1 MSNGLTLGALK
12 NLTFAQYSIQNTIK
26 FIACMKKLL
35 FSLLLLVSMGS
46 MGWSQLNM
54 TLLDQI
60 DYTQNTNDIW
70 GWFDP
75 VDSTEYALVGTT
87 TGVSIVSLAD
97 PTDVQEVAFI
107 PGPNSTWRDLKT
119 WGNFVYVTNE
129 SSDGLLVID
138 MTNHPNNITYTY
150 WAPDLP
156 GLGVLSSCHNL
167 YIDEFGVCY
176 LAGCNLNGGG
186 ILFVDVATTP
196 GNPQFIAAGPPVYNH
211 DVFARDNIMYS
222 SEIYA
227 GELGIYDVSDKLN
240 VVKLAEQQTPYSF
253 THNAWLNDA
262 GDVVFTTDE
271 KANAPVAAYD
281 ISDLNNIVEL
291 DQFRPIATIG
301 ENVIPHN
308 VHVWEDWLI
317 ISYYTDGGII
327 VDASRP
333 SNLIEVGN
341 WDTFLGG
348 NGGFSGAWGAYP
360 FLPSGLVLLTDI
372 GNGLYVCGANY
383 VRACWLEGTVTDSQ
397 TGLPILGADVHIE
410 SSQAN
415 AASTKSDGHY
425 ETGQALAGTFDVTFS
440 ATGYETKV
448 VEATLENGVLTILDV
463 ELDPVSS
470 YTITGQAVKATDGS
484 PVPGAQVFLSSPMG
498 DFSAVADAN
507 GNFTFPGVFTGNY
520 ELFAGAWGYLHKHIA
535 NFQVGAGTP
544 QPVIITLNKGY
555 QDDFILDL
563 GWTESH
569 TASTGWWVRDVPIL
583 TTNGGQPVN
592 PGEDVPDDYGNMCYM
607 TGNGGGGAGNDDVD
621 NGVVT
626 LYSPIMDLSNYSQ
639 PVLSYRSWFVN
650 TGGNGNPNDTLKVYV
665 SNGTDMVLL
674 EAISQSNP
682 AWNPT
687 SEFNL
692 LDYISLTDQMQ
703 VIFETSDLPGTG
715 HLVEAAVDQFLVED
729 VSPYPVFS
737 ASVTAGCQPLT
748 VTFTD
753 NSDSTATWN
762 WTFAGGEPATSTEQ
776 NPTVIFNNPGEFT
789 VMLEVVT
796 NDGNTYTITRPD
808 LIQVQAAPTAGFDYI
823 VLGGEVSFT
832 NTSAYGQSFEWDFG
846 DGSPVSTATE
856 PVHNYDDPGIYTVSL
871 TVTNDCGTA
880 ILEQDVLILQVAP
893 EAGFSTSATSG
904 CAPLTVEFTDTSM
917 GNPNTWEWQF
927 PGGEPATSTE
937 QNPTVVYNE
946 AGTYTVILT
955 VSNDVGESQV
965 IQSQFIEVEAEPV
978 AAFEAVADLGE
989 VTFTNN
995 SQNGL
1000 TYEWDFGDGST
1011 SNEENPVHTYTTAGE
1026 FEVSLTVTND
1036 CGFAVASQ
1044 TVTIVLTATNELD
1057 PAAYTLDASPNPFGD
1072 ELRVNYSI
1080 EPGFGEATLQLYDAL
1095 GRVVFTTPL
1104 EQANGTISLT
1114 RQIPEKGIYLLRLTV
1129 DGQSG
1134 SALRVARL

>member
-1 MSNGLTLGALK
+1 
-12 NLTFAQYSIQNTIK
+12 
-26 FIACMKKLL
+26 MKKLL
-35 FSLLLLVSMGS
+35 FSLLLFVTMSS

-60 DYTQNTNDIW
+60 DYSQNTNDIW

-97 PTDVQEVAFI
+97 PSNAQEVAFI

-138 MTNHPNNITYTY
+138 MTNHPANITYTY

-186 ILFVDVATTP
+186 IIFVDVATTP

-211 DVFARDNIMYS
+211 DVYAQNNIMYS

-227 GELGIYDVSDKLN
+227 GELGIYDVSDKQN
-240 VVKLAEQQTPYSF
+240 VVKLAAQQTPFAF
-253 THNAWLNDA
+253 THNAWVNAA

-291 DQFRPIATIG
+291 DQFRPVATIG
-301 ENVIPHN
+301 QNVIPHN

-372 GNGLYVCGANY
+372 NNGLYVCGANY

-397 TGLPILGADVHIE
+397 TGLPILGASVHIE

-415 AASTKSDGHY
+415 AATTKSDGHY
-425 ETGQALAGTFDVTFS
+425 ETGQAIAGTFDVTFS
-440 ATGYETKV
+440 ALGYETKV
-448 VEATLENGVLTILDV
+448 VQASLENGVLTILDV
-463 ELDPVSS
+463 ALDPVSS
-470 YTITGQAVKATDGS
+470 YAISGQAVKASDGS
-484 PVPGAQVFLSSPMG
+484 PVAGAQVYLSSSMG
-498 DFSAVADAN
+498 NFSAVADAN
-507 GNFTFPGVFTGNY
+507 GNFTFPGVFAGNY

-535 NFQVGAGTP
+535 SFSVGAGTP
-544 QPVIITLNKGY
+544 QPLIITLNKGY

-569 TASTGWWVRDVPIL
+569 TASTGWWVRDVPIE
-583 TTNGGQPVN
+583 TTNGGQAVN
-592 PGEDVPDDYGNMCYM
+592 PGADVPDDLGTMCYM

-621 NGVVT
+621 NGTVT
-626 LYSPIMDLSNYSQ
+626 LTSPLMDLSNYSQ
-639 PVLSYRSWFVN
+639 PVLSYRTWFVN
-650 TGGNGNPNDTLKVYV
+650 SGGNGNPNDTLKVFV
-665 SNGTDMVLL
+665 SNGTDVVLL
-674 EAISQSNP
+674 ESIAQNNP

-692 LDYISLTDQMQ
+692 VDYISLSDKMQ
-703 VIFETSDLPGTG
+703 VIFETSDLPGSG

-737 ASVTAGCQPLT
+737 ASATAGCQPLT

-762 WTFAGGEPATSTEQ
+762 WTFAGAEPASSTEQ
-776 NPTVIFNNPGEFT
+776 NPTVTFNSPGTFT
-789 VMLEVVT
+789 VTLEVVT

-808 LIQVQAAPTAGFDYI
+808 LITVQAAPTADFDYD
-823 VLGGEVSFT
+823 VSGGQVTFT
-832 NTSAYGQSFEWDFG
+832 NTSAYGQNFEWDFG
-846 DGSPVSTATE
+846 DGSPVSNVME
-856 PVHNYDDPGIYTVSL
+856 PMHNYQEPGIYTVSL
-871 TVTNDCGTA
+871 TVSNDCGTA
-880 ILEQDVLILQVAP
+880 ILQQDVLILQVAP
-893 EAGFSTSATSG
+893 VAGFSTSTPSG
-904 CAPLTVEFTDTSM
+904 CAPLTVQFTDTST
-917 GNPNTWEWQF
+917 GAPNAWEWQF
-927 PGGEPATSTE
+927 PGGQPATSTE

-946 AGTYTVILT
+946 AGTYSVTLT

-965 IQSQFIEVEAEPV
+965 VQSQFIEVMAEPV
-978 AAFEAVADLGE
+978 AAFEAVANLAE

-1000 TYEWDFGDGST
+1000 SYEWDFGDGST
-1011 SNEENPVHTYTTAGE
+1011 STEENPVHTYAASGE
-1026 FEVSLTVTND
+1026 YQVSLTVSND

-1044 TVTIVLTATNELD
+1044 ILNIVITATNELA
-1057 PAAYTLDASPNPFGD
+1057 PELYSLTATPNPFGE
-1072 ELRVNYSI
+1072 ELTVNYHLDQAFSQANL
-1080 EPGFGEATLQLYDAL
+1080 EVYDAL
-1095 GRVVFTTPL
+1095 GRRVLTKTL
-1104 EQANGTISLT
+1104 SGNEGSIRLSDELKRNGLF
-1114 RQIPEKGIYLLRLTV
+1114 LLRLRV
-1129 DGQSG
+1129 DGKLG
-1134 SALRVARL
+1134 KAIRIARF

>member
-1 MSNGLTLGALK
+1 
-12 NLTFAQYSIQNTIK
+12 
-26 FIACMKKLL
+26 MKKL
-35 FSLLLLVSMGS
+35 FYTLLLLVAMSS
-46 MGWSQLNM
+46 TGWSQLNM

-87 TGVSIVSLAD
+87 TGVSIVSLVD
-97 PTDVQEVAFI
+97 PTDIQEVAFI
-107 PGPNSTWRDLKT
+107 PGPNSTWRDIKS

-138 MTNHPNNITYTY
+138 MTNHPNNITFTY
-150 WAPDLP
+150 WAPSLP

-167 YIDEFGVCY
+167 YIDENGYAY

-186 ILFVDVATTP
+186 IIFVDVATTP
-196 GNPQFIAAGPPVYNH
+196 GNPQFVAAGPAVYNH
-211 DVFARDNIMYS
+211 DVYARNNIMYS

-227 GELGIYDVSDKLN
+227 GELGIYDVSDKMN
-240 VVKLAEQQTPYSF
+240 VVKLAEQQTPFAF

-262 GDVVFTTDE
+262 GDLVFTTDE

-291 DQFRPIATIG
+291 DQFKPVATIG
-301 ENVIPHN
+301 QNVIPHN
-308 VHVWEDWLI
+308 VHVWNDWLI

-327 VDASRP
+327 VDASHP

-372 GNGLYVCGANY
+372 NNGLYVCGANY

-397 TGLPILGADVHIE
+397 TGQPILGANVHIE

-415 AASTKSDGHY
+415 AATTKINGNY
-425 ETGQALAGTFDVTFS
+425 ETGQAIPGTFDVTFS
-440 ATGYETKV
+440 ATGYVSKV
-448 VEATLENGVLTILDV
+448 VSATLDNGVLTTLDV

-470 YTITGQAVKATDGS
+470 YSISGQAVKATDGS
-484 PVPGAQVFLSSPMG
+484 PVPGAQIFLTSPMG

-507 GNFTFPGVFTGNY
+507 GNFTFPGVFSGNY
-520 ELFAGAWGYLHKHIA
+520 ELFAGAWGYLHKHIE
-535 NFQVGAGTP
+535 NFSVGAGTP
-544 QPVIITLNKGY
+544 QPLIITLNKGY
-555 QDDFILDL
+555 QNDFILDL
-563 GWTESH
+563 GWTETH
-569 TASTGWWVRDVPIL
+569 TAATGWWVRDVPIE

-592 PGEDVPDDYGNMCYM
+592 PGEDVPDDYGTMCYM

-626 LYSPIMDLSNYSQ
+626 LYSPLMDLSGYTQ
-639 PVLSYRSWFVN
+639 PVVSYRSWFVN
-650 TGGNGNPNDTLKVYV
+650 SGGNGSPNDTLKVFV
-665 SNGTDMVLL
+665 SNGSDMVLL
-674 EAISQSNP
+674 ESISQSNP

-687 SEFNL
+687 SSFKM
-692 LDYISLTDQMQ
+692 LDYISLSNQMQ

-729 VSPYPVFS
+729 ISPYPAFS
-737 ASVTAGCQPLT
+737 ASVTSGCQPLT

-762 WTFAGGEPATSTEQ
+762 WTFVGGQPASSTEQ
-776 NPTVIFNNPGEFT
+776 NPTVTYVNPGEFS
-789 VMLEVVT
+789 VILEVVT
-796 NDGNTYTITRPD
+796 NDGNAYTINRPD
-808 LIQVQAAPTAGFDYI
+808 LINVQAAPTVGFDYQ
-823 VLGGEVSFT
+823 VQGGEVTFT
-832 NTSAYGQSFEWDFG
+832 NTSAYGQNFEWNFG
-846 DGSPVSTATE
+846 DGSPVSNSME
-856 PVHNYDDPGIYTVSL
+856 PVHNYNDPGNYTVIL
-871 TVTNDCGTA
+871 TVTNNCGSA
-880 ILEQDVLILQVAP
+880 ILEQNILILQVAP
-893 EAGFSTSATSG
+893 EAGFSTSVASG
-904 CAPLTVEFTDTSM
+904 CAPLTVEFTDTSV
-917 GNPNTWEWQF
+917 GNPNSWEWQF
-927 PGGEPATSTE
+927 PGGEPASSTD

-946 AGTYTVILT
+946 AGTYSVILT
-955 VSNDVGESQV
+955 VANDVGESQV
-965 IQSQFIEVEAEPV
+965 IQSQFIEVSAQPV
-978 AAFEAVADLGE
+978 AAFEALADMGE

-1000 TYEWDFGDGST
+1000 TYAWDFGDGNT
-1011 SNEENPVHTYTTAGE
+1011 SSDENPTHTYTTAGE
-1026 FEVSLTVTND
+1026 YEVSLTVSND

-1044 TVTIVLTATNELD
+1044 TVTIVLTSTKELD
-1057 PAAYTLDASPNPFGD
+1057 PAAYTLTATPNPFGE
-1072 ELRVNYSI
+1072 ELTVNYHIAQSFSNA
-1080 EPGFGEATLQLYDAL
+1080 ELQLYDAL
-1095 GRVVFTTPL
+1095 GRLVITKTL
-1104 EQANGTISLT
+1104 NASTGALRLNNELK
-1114 RQIPEKGIYLLRLTV
+1114 EKGLYLLRISV
-1129 DGQSG
+1129 DGKVG
-1134 SALRVARL
+1134 SALRISKF